1 LFLPYLALVVL
12 SIFTMIGLLSRMD
25 SAAIQQRLRGAV
37 PERLSGVVLIGFG
50 VLFFLR
56 GVGQV
61 VKALTD
67 QAALAWPEMGVLVA
81 DLLTTPT
88 WVAGGVLLWRKR
100 AFGYAAGMGLLFQ
113 SSMLFI
119 GLLAFFIFQ
128 PFLTSTPF
136 PVHDFVAVFVM
147 GLICFIPFGLL
158 VCGVITKG
166 S

>member
-1 LFLPYLALVVL
+1 
-12 SIFTMIGLLSRMD
+12 MD

-37 PERLSGVVLIGFG
+37 PERLSGGVLIGFG

-88 WVAGGVLLWRKR
+88 WVAGGVLLWRKQ
-100 AFGYAAGMGLLFQ
+100 AFGYAAGAGLLFQ

-119 GLLAFFIFQ
+119 GLLVFFIFQ
-128 PFLTSTPF
+128 PFLTAMPF
-136 PVHDFVAVFVM
+136 PVQDFTVVFVM
-147 GLICFIPFGLL
+147 GLVCFIPFGLFAH
-158 VCGVITKG
+158 GIITKG